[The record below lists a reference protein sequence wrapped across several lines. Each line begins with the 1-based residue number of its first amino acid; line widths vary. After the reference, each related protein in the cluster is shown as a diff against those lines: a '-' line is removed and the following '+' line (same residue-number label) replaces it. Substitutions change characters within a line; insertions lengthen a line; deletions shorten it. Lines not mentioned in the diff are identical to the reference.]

1 MDWKTV
7 SVCGLMC
14 YVQFVHA
21 ESRQTCEIL
30 LPDPINFI
38 FTMQARGSYF
48 YIICSKRLLL
58 ALGRVV
64 VSLISL
70 SSEAPD
76 TVVATANITGVQI
89 VQVPPQ
95 TPESVL
101 AGFNQKIHF
110 SSRLL
115 LHPLNVTLHV
125 ELRVSGADDGH
136 LHVQELGQSL
146 LPFVRACGVAETGVE
161 AYYCVEV
168 RVERSKVLRVVEG
181 VEVFDVSADLHL
193 TSKAIFDDGAEGV

>member
-1 MDWKTV
+1 MY
-7 SVCGLMC
+7 
-14 YVQFVHA
+14 YVQFVHG

-30 LPDPINFI
+30 LLDPINFI

-48 YIICSKRLLL
+48 YIMCVQLLLL
-58 ALGRVV
+58 ALGRVI
-64 VSLISL
+64 VSLVPL
-70 SSEAPD
+70 SSEAPN
-76 TVVATANITGVQI
+76 TVVATANITRVQI
-89 VQVPPQ
+89 VQIPPQ

-101 AGFNQKIHF
+101 AGLNQQIHL

-125 ELRVSGADDGH
+125 ELGVSSANDRH

-146 LPFVRACGVAETGVE
+146 LPFVRACGVTETGVE

-181 VEVFDVSADLHL
+181 VEVFDVGADLHL
-193 TSKAIFDDGAEGV
+193 TSEAIFDDGAEWV